1 MDSGININNMSK
13 TELQHLLLTIEKEI
27 QEIDAQSCYSFSYYY
42 YYYYYYK
49 DSSMRNKL
57 AKQVDEIKLQI
68 MYREDDEHFAKYKP
82 MKDKDPLKMF
92 PKFYLKHK

>member
-1 MDSGININNMSK
+1 MDLEKNINKMSK
-13 TELQHLLLTIEKEI
+13 NELQHLLLTIQKEL
-27 QEIDAQSCYSFSYYY
+27 QEIDTQSYYSFSYYY
-42 YYYYYYK
+42 YYYK
-49 DSSMRNKL
+49 DGTRRNKL

>member
-1 MDSGININNMSK
+1 MELEININKMSK
-13 TELQHLLLTIEKEI
+13 TELQDLLVTIQKEI
-27 QEIDAQSCYSFSYYY
+27 QEIDSQSYYSFSYYY
-42 YYYYYYK
+42 YYYK
-49 DSSMRNKL
+49 DGTRRNKL

-68 MYREDDEHFAKYKP
+68 MYKEDDEHFAKYKP

>member
-1 MDSGININNMSK
+1 MELEININKMSK
-13 TELQHLLLTIEKEI
+13 SELQDLLVTIQKEI
-27 QEIDAQSCYSFSYYY
+27 QEIDSQSYYSFSYYY
-42 YYYYYYK
+42 YYYK
-49 DSSMRNKL
+49 DGTRRNKL

-68 MYREDDEHFAKYKP
+68 MYKEDDEHFAKYKP

>member
-1 MDSGININNMSK
+1 MDLEININKMSK
-13 TELQHLLLTIEKEI
+13 TELQHLLLTVQKEI
-27 QEIDAQSCYSFSYYY
+27 QEIDAQTYYSFSYYY
-42 YYYYYYK
+42 YYK
-49 DSSMRNKL
+49 DGSMRNKL

>member
-1 MDSGININNMSK
+1 MDLEININKMSK
-13 TELQHLLLTIEKEI
+13 SELQDLLVSIQKEI
-27 QEIDAQSCYSFSYYY
+27 QEIDSQSYYSFSYYY
-42 YYYYYYK
+42 YYYK
-49 DSSMRNKL
+49 DGTRRNKL

-68 MYREDDEHFAKYKP
+68 MYKEDDEHFAKYKP

>member
-1 MDSGININNMSK
+1 MELEININKMSK
-13 TELQHLLLTIEKEI
+13 TELQDLLVTIQKEI
-27 QEIDAQSCYSFSYYY
+27 QEIDSQSYYSFSYYY
-42 YYYYYYK
+42 YYYK
-49 DSSMRNKL
+49 DGTRRNKL

>member
-1 MDSGININNMSK
+1 MELEININKMSK
-13 TELQHLLLTIEKEI
+13 TELQHLLITIQKEI
-27 QEIDAQSCYSFSYYY
+27 QEIDSQSYYSFSYYY
-42 YYYYYYK
+42 YYYK
-49 DSSMRNKL
+49 DGNRRNKL

-68 MYREDDEHFAKYKP
+68 MYKEDDEHFAKYKS

>member
-1 MDSGININNMSK
+1 MDLEININKMSK
-13 TELQHLLLTIEKEI
+13 TELQHLLLTVQKEI

-42 YYYYYYK
+42 YYK
-49 DSSMRNKL
+49 DGSRRNKL
-57 AKQVDEIKLQI
+57 AKQVEEIKLQI

>member
-1 MDSGININNMSK
+1 MDLEININKMSK
-13 TELQHLLLTIEKEI
+13 TELQHLLVTIQKEI

-42 YYYYYYK
+42 YYK
-49 DSSMRNKL
+49 DDSRRNKL
-57 AKQVDEIKLQI
+57 AEQVDEIKLQI

>member
-1 MDSGININNMSK
+1 MDLEINMNKMSK
-13 TELQHLLLTIEKEI
+13 SELQDLLVSIQKEI
-27 QEIDAQSCYSFSYYY
+27 QEIDSQSYYSFSYYY
-42 YYYYYYK
+42 YYYK
-49 DSSMRNKL
+49 DGTRRNKL

-68 MYREDDEHFAKYKP
+68 MYKEDDEHFAKYKP

>member
-1 MDSGININNMSK
+1 MELEININKMSK
-13 TELQHLLLTIEKEI
+13 TELQNLLVTIQKEI
-27 QEIDAQSCYSFSYYY
+27 QEIDSQSYYSFSYYY
-42 YYYYYYK
+42 YYYYYK
-49 DSSMRNKL
+49 DGTRRNKL

-68 MYREDDEHFAKYKP
+68 MYKEDDEHFAKYKP

>member
-1 MDSGININNMSK
+1 MDLEININKMSK
-13 TELQHLLLTIEKEI
+13 TELQHLLVTIQKEI
-27 QEIDAQSCYSFSYYY
+27 QEIDSQSYYSFSYYY
-42 YYYYYYK
+42 YYYYYK
-49 DSSMRNKL
+49 DGTRRNKL

-68 MYREDDEHFAKYKP
+68 MYKEDDEHFAKYKP

>member
-1 MDSGININNMSK
+1 MDLEININKMSK
-13 TELQHLLLTIEKEI
+13 SELQDLLVTIQKEI
-27 QEIDAQSCYSFSYYY
+27 QEIDSQSYYSFSYYY
-42 YYYYYYK
+42 YYYK
-49 DSSMRNKL
+49 DGTRRNKL

-68 MYREDDEHFAKYKP
+68 MYKEDDEHFAKYKP

>member
-1 MDSGININNMSK
+1 MDLEININKMSK
-13 TELQHLLLTIEKEI
+13 SELQDLLVTIQKEI
-27 QEIDAQSCYSFSYYY
+27 QEIDSQSYYSFSYYY
-42 YYYYYYK
+42 YYYK
-49 DSSMRNKL
+49 DETRRNKL

-68 MYREDDEHFAKYKP
+68 MYKEDDEHFAKYKP

>member
-1 MDSGININNMSK
+1 MDLEINMNKMSK
-13 TELQHLLLTIEKEI
+13 SELQDLLVTIQKEI
-27 QEIDAQSCYSFSYYY
+27 QEIDSQSYYSFSYYY
-42 YYYYYYK
+42 YYYK
-49 DSSMRNKL
+49 DGTRRNKL

-68 MYREDDEHFAKYKP
+68 MYKEDDEHFAKYKP